1 MEKYMTNDQI
11 AYDEEIKQLTREAN
25 LSIEILQDNG
35 VSEVYI
41 NEIVQIRSLI
51 LEKVLKLHRE
61 VQEQRRI

>member
-25 LSIEILQDNG
+25 LSIEILQNNG
-35 VSEVYI
+35 VSEAYI